1 MGFKRWWKGFPNGTH
16 QRTRFNP
23 HFPFDLADTTG
34 HSTPPEH
41 YGVFRRRRPIRLA
54 RARSSVGDGGATGA
68 LKNLAWAANAAIQ
81 RAPSR
86 LYRLHDQ
93 PSSTPSLAAAA
104 AFHPRKSQSFRDL
117 KVSIEREDEPAV
129 CPVSCCGPEFIVKSS
144 LPPYVVILPHQ
155 PKKVNYLLKLGN
167 LTWNLDCRWPNPFW
181 HLKVGKEQV
190 LNSGSSN

>member
-1 MGFKRWWKGFPNGTH
+1 MKRISQRYSSSSIKGNPGLN
-16 QRTRFNP
+16 NP

-93 PSSTPSLAAAA
+93 PSSTPSLSSSAAAA

-117 KVSIEREDEPAV
+117 KVSIEREDEPAI
-129 CPVSCCGPEFIVKSS
+129 CPVTCCGPEFIVKSS

-155 PKKVNYLLKLGN
+155 PKKVDNFN
-167 LTWNLDCRWPNPFW
+167 LTAICMRTKCHF
-181 HLKVGKEQV
+181 EF
-190 LNSGSSN
+190 